1 LKKHV
6 SPRTMRRTFQDLAR
20 AASVGDLVTRAV
32 SGHQTEDMQRHYSTV
47 RAEEI
52 RGSLRRVAESSTSR
66 RSGQVVCKVVCT
78 RKEKKKAPDDLS
90 SDALFSR
97 WIR

>member
-52 RGSLRRVAESSTSR
+52 RSSLRRVAEVVDLAAFQSS
-66 RSGQVVCKVVCT
+66 GVQGGVH
-78 RKEKKKAPDDLS
+78 EKGEEKSA
-90 SDALFSR
+90 
-97 WIR
+97 